1 MSRTNNSRVTPD
13 AVQNYNLN
21 PAASVV
27 DKQSKYTPQL
37 EESAK
42 LKQTADGLAKLAKG
56 INDVLPVMAAQANE
70 NAIEAVAKT
79 EDKNR
84 KDWAEVSKSINGM
97 AKFNPYNK
105 EAYKTLRAKANMEEG
120 IYELAK
126 LEALGADLE
135 YGEFEAQRQQIL
147 NKTIQNMNAEG
158 LQAKHTAGYL
168 TKLQNQSF
176 KLKDDFVTKKAAQDY
191 QILQNQM
198 VSSASKDIAT
208 LTYDNP
214 NGFLGGWNDAI
225 KNLET
230 TANSIG
236 MDNPKQYELVQR
248 TINQYLIDNID
259 DVDAEEFMIAVGQT
273 KINGKSL
280 SDFDPN
286 YATTMKQ
293 LLLKAKSAKY
303 ESDSLDLNIEKLRLE
318 KASLAA
324 HAEIFSV
331 LADPTKSDA
340 EKKQKAMEIIEA
352 NGMEAVGFNF
362 LQKVVNDKQ
371 TLLNLNTTQTN
382 PEVYE
387 NLMRRFITGEL
398 TQDDILTAVD
408 NKQLGAADASSLFKS
423 LQSDAQQSYSEQLS
437 ALKELYLDANP
448 AIELG
453 DTQKRDLT
461 KAVYDTI
468 SDKELTKAEKAQALM
483 RIKGVAEHMQE
494 QKEVNES
501 KDPRKLLTASYMQT
515 QKAHDQNAQEAQRYL
530 AQMGL
535 FKNQMGWRD
544 SNIKVS
550 SPMQSSRTVTGTDGK
565 TVTREHKGTDVSTYT
580 GRAIYAP
587 KTGEVIASGYEK
599 SMGNYVLFKCQN
611 GGYIKLMHLQ
621 AANLPKAG
629 THIIEGS
636 RLAHVGNT
644 GFVNTKDSGVLH
656 IECFDKRMRLVD
668 PKQFIKGK

>member
-27 DKQSKYTPQL
+27 DKQGKYTPQL

-324 HAEIFSV
+324 NAEIFSV

-408 NKQLGAADASSLFKS
+408 NKQLGASDASSLFKS

-565 TVTREHKGTDVSTYT
+565 TVTREHKGTDISTYT